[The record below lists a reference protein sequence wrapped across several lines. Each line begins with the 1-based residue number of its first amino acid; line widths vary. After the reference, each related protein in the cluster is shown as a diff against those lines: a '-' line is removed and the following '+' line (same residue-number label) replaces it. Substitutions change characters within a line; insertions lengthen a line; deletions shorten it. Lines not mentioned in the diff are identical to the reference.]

1 MRELR
6 DGRLLTLLG
15 CAAVVGFGLA
25 TCGTEN
31 GSESFDERRD
41 SIAAA
46 VAIRLH
52 RQADSLARVYRTDTV
67 RLTRT
72 RWRTDT
78 LLAGRD
84 TLLHRDT
91 VRVYVEAERKACDA
105 VIATCEARLAVS
117 ESLRRNDSTALAAY
131 RTAHTGGTWRKRLQR
146 VKDVTVGAAAGYLLG
161 KLTP

>member
-1 MRELR
+1 MRDLR
-6 DGRLLTLLG
+6 DGRLLTLLA

-25 TCGTEN
+25 TCGTED
-31 GSESFDERRD
+31 GPESFDERRD

-52 RQADSLARVYRTDTV
+52 RSADSLAKQYRVDTV
-67 RLTRT
+67 TKTRT

-84 TLLHRDT
+84 TLVHRDT

-117 ESLRRNDSTALAAY
+117 ESLRRNDSTAFAAY
-131 RTAHTGGTWRKRLQR
+131 RKAQPSVWRKRLAR
-146 VKDVTVGAAAGYLLG
+146 VRDWTFGAAAGVLVGTLR
-161 KLTP
+161 